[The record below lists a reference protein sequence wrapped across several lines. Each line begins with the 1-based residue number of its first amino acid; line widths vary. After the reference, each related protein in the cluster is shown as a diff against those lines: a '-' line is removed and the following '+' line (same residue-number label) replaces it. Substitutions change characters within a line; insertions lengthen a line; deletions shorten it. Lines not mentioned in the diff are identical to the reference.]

1 MASFGTKYIA
11 HQVNIDQILLFQHA
25 FEFCAPTNTSSFSER
40 TLDSLSLAHVRV
52 HTHARTHALT
62 HARVRLPPSSQTT
75 GAPGCEPLGANLTLT
90 GVPTK
95 ISGAH
100 PLSCW
105 EGLEGGQRSTNR
117 PCADASC
124 IISVVFALLSVEPV
138 LSSKPR

>member
-62 HARVRLPPSSQTT
+62 HARRHA
-75 GAPGCEPLGANLTLT
+75 G
-90 GVPTK
+90 
-95 ISGAH
+95 
-100 PLSCW
+100 
-105 EGLEGGQRSTNR
+105 GL
-117 PCADASC
+117 
-124 IISVVFALLSVEPV
+124 
-138 LSSKPR
+138 